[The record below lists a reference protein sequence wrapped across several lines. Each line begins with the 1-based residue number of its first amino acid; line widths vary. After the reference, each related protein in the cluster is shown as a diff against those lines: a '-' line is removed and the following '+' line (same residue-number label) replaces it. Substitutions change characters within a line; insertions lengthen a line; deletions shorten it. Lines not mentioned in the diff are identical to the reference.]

1 MIDKI
6 KIENFKSIVDLEFD
20 PGRFNIIIGANGCGK
35 TNILEAITIASAA
48 SQNRLDNEFLGSRL
62 RNTKPA
68 FMFSAFE
75 ENQSENP
82 GYIAVRIA
90 ENPKPATDFHI
101 VVDGNTGKWVNLGDF
116 INDQNVYR
124 SIEKL
129 IENELIK
136 EAIGAQDKFSDF
148 ESLQQLLKS
157 DDKEKI
163 KTYIPNFYS
172 SLKASLF
179 SKPALESFLIYCPE
193 ESNLRRFSDD
203 SQVLPLGRRG
213 EGLFQHLKDI
223 YSKEENADIISDI
236 NEGLLLLDWI
246 DGFKIPTD
254 LLSNE
259 YRLEVG
265 DKYLKK
271 TLHYFDQRSTNE
283 GFLYLLFYL
292 TLFASKQ
299 TPLFFAIDNIENSF
313 NPKLCTMLIRYLVQL
328 AKKHDKQVILT
339 THNPY
344 ILDGLDLEDDEQRLF
359 VARRNI
365 DGHTKLDRVE
375 YKKERTMPLSEIW
388 MNGFIGGLPD
398 NF

>member
-101 VVDGNTGKWVNLGDF
+101 VIDGNTGKWVNLGDY

-223 YSKEENADIISDI
+223 YSKEENAEIINDID
-236 NEGLLLLDWI
+236 EGLLLLDWI

-375 YKKERTMPLSEIW
+375 YKEERTMPLSEIW

>member
-48 SQNRLDNEFLGSRL
+48 SLNRLDNEFLGSRL

-136 EAIGAQDKFSDF
+136 DAIGAQDKFSDF

-223 YSKEENADIISDI
+223 YSKEENAEIINDI

-246 DGFKIPTD
+246 DGFKIPSD

-375 YKKERTMPLSEIW
+375 YKEERTMPLSEIW

>member
-223 YSKEENADIISDI
+223 FSKEENADIISDI

-246 DGFKIPTD
+246 DGFKIPSD

-344 ILDGLDLEDDEQRLF
+344 ILDGLELEDDEQRLF

>member
-75 ENQSENP
+75 ENQTENP

-101 VVDGNTGKWVNLGDF
+101 VIDGNTGKWVNLGDF

-136 EAIGAQDKFSDF
+136 DAIGAQDKFSDF

-223 YSKEENADIISDI
+223 YSKEENAEIINDID
-236 NEGLLLLDWI
+236 EGLLLLDWI

-344 ILDGLDLEDDEQRLF
+344 ILDGLELEDDEQRLF

>member
-75 ENQSENP
+75 ENQSKNP

>member
-179 SKPALESFLIYCPE
+179 SRPALESFLIYCPE

-246 DGFKIPTD
+246 DGFKIPSD

-375 YKKERTMPLSEIW
+375 YKEERTMPLSEIW

>member
-179 SKPALESFLIYCPE
+179 SRPALESFLIYCPE

-246 DGFKIPTD
+246 DGFKIPSD

-328 AKKHDKQVILT
+328 AKKRDKQVILT

-375 YKKERTMPLSEIW
+375 YKEERTMPLSEIW
-388 MNGFIGGLPD
+388 MNGFIGGLQSI
-398 NF
+398 

>member
-223 YSKEENADIISDI
+223 YSKEENAEIINDI

>member
-136 EAIGAQDKFSDF
+136 DAIGAQDKFSDF

-223 YSKEENADIISDI
+223 YSKEENAEIINDI

-246 DGFKIPTD
+246 DGFKIPSD

-375 YKKERTMPLSEIW
+375 YKEERTMPLSEIW

>member
-246 DGFKIPTD
+246 DGFKIPSD

-344 ILDGLDLEDDEQRLF
+344 ILDGLELEDDEQRLF

>member
-75 ENQSENP
+75 ENQTENP

-101 VVDGNTGKWVNLGDF
+101 VIDGNTGKWVNLGDF

-246 DGFKIPTD
+246 DGFKIPSD

-344 ILDGLDLEDDEQRLF
+344 ILDGLELEDDEQRLF

>member
-90 ENPKPATDFHI
+90 DNLKPATDFHI
-101 VVDGNTGKWVNLGDF
+101 VIDGNTGKWVNLGDF

-313 NPKLCTMLIRYLVQL
+313 NPKLCTMLIQYLVQL

-375 YKKERTMPLSEIW
+375 YKEERTMPLSEIW

>member
-101 VVDGNTGKWVNLGDF
+101 VIDGNTGKWVNLGDY

-179 SKPALESFLIYCPE
+179 SRPALESFLIYCPE

-246 DGFKIPTD
+246 DGFKIPSD

-344 ILDGLDLEDDEQRLF
+344 ILDGLELEDDEQRLF

>member
-75 ENQSENP
+75 ENQTENP

-101 VVDGNTGKWVNLGDF
+101 VIDGNTGKWVNLGDF

-136 EAIGAQDKFSDF
+136 DAIGAQDKFSDF

-223 YSKEENADIISDI
+223 YSKEENAEIINDIE
-236 NEGLLLLDWI
+236 EGLLLLDWI

-375 YKKERTMPLSEIW
+375 YKEERTMPLSEIW